1 MKRLINQKP
10 GKVFSAWLGVLPFVI
25 VVVVYLIASD
35 LRLAENPDDKLLP
48 SLQSIGDSIARLALE
63 PSKRTGELVLWGD
76 TLSSLIRLA
85 WGIGVSAFIGLVFGI
100 ATGAIPYVRANL
112 SPLITAIS
120 MIPPMAILPILFIV
134 FGLGEFS
141 KVVLIVIGI
150 TPFLIRDMQLRVREL
165 PSEQIIK
172 AQSLGAST
180 WQVVIRVI
188 LPQILPRLINAVRLS
203 LGPAWLF
210 LIAAE
215 AIASTDGLGYRI
227 FLVRRYLAMDVI
239 LPYVVWITFLAF
251 LMDILLRLASAK
263 LFPWYERTEGAK
275 A

>member
-1 MKRLINQKP
+1 MKRLINQQP
-10 GKVFSAWLGVLPFVI
+10 GKVLGAWLGVLPFII
-25 VVVVYLIASD
+25 VVVIYLVASD
-35 LRLAENPDDKLLP
+35 MRLADNPDDKLLP
-48 SLQSIGDSIARLALE
+48 SLQSIGDTIARMALE
-63 PSKRTGELVLWGD
+63 PSKRTGELLMWGD
-76 TLSSLIRLA
+76 TLSSLIRLGL
-85 WGIGVSAFIGLVFGI
+85 GIGISALIGLVFGI

-112 SPLITAIS
+112 SPIITAIS

-150 TPFLIRDMQLRVREL
+150 TPFLIRDMQMRVREL
-165 PSEQIIK
+165 PTEQIIK

-180 WQVVIRVI
+180 WQVIIRVI
-188 LPQILPRLINAVRLS
+188 LPQIVPRLINAVRLS

-251 LMDILLRLASAK
+251 VMDILLRAASAK